1 MRHILFVTA
10 LCAATTAGVSPAS
23 AQGQVRVFAY
33 GRPRLGVVVD
43 VNADSAKDKVGAR
56 IKEVT
61 PGGPAEKAGL
71 KAGDIVTRFNGTSLA
86 GVKSDDRDMSGPGQR
101 LIDLAHDLD
110 SGDTVKVEYR
120 RGTETKTATLV
131 AAEVSSNMARGW
143 SSDGHGMNGYA
154 FRMPAM
160 GEMPRVMT
168 FDRPGGPDFFR
179 MRMRGAG
186 LDLIDLNPD
195 LGEYFGTKDGVL
207 VVSTPED
214 SVVPLKAGDVI
225 LALDGRK
232 PRSSGHAQRI
242 LDSYEPGETIKADVM
257 RKQKRISLTWT
268 APKDRDNVRWKVMRD
283 SEDDGPGEM
292 HIRPD
297 SHRAPKTPAP
307 PAGRT

>member
-23 AQGQVRVFAY
+23 AQGQIRMFAY

-43 VNADSAKDKVGAR
+43 VNADSARDKVGAR

-61 PGGPAEKAGL
+61 PGGPADKAGL
-71 KAGDIVTRFNGTSLA
+71 KSGDIVTRFNGKSLA
-86 GVKSDDRDMSGPGQR
+86 GVKSDDDGMSGPGQR
-101 LIDLAHDLD
+101 LIELAHDLD

-120 RGTETKTATLV
+120 RGSETKTVTLV
-131 AAEVSSNMARGW
+131 ASDVGRGDMARTYRF
-143 SSDGHGMNGYA
+143 DNPGMNGFAY
-154 FRMPAM
+154 RMPAM
-160 GEMPRVMT
+160 GEMPRIML
-168 FDRPGGPDFFR
+168 DRPGGPDFFR

-186 LDLIDLNPD
+186 LNLIDLNPD
-195 LGEYFGTKDGVL
+195 LGEYFGTKEGVL

-242 LDSYEPGETIKADVM
+242 LDSYEPGETIKADIM
-257 RKQKRISLTWT
+257 RKQKRVSVSWT
-268 APKDRDNVRWKVMRD
+268 APKERDHMMWKMDHD
-283 SEDDGPGEM
+283 SDDKMHGEM
-292 HIRPD
+292 RFRPD
-297 SHRAPKTPAP
+297 SRTAPKTPAP